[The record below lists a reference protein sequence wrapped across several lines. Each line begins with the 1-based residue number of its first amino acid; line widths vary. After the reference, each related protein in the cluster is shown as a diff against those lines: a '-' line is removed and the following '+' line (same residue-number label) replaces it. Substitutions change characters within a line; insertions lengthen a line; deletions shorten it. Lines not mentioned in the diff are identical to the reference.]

1 VNCLQ
6 ETMKT
11 HFSMTDL
18 RNLVGGQS
26 FSWNCISARGHSR
39 GKGGALVG
47 VRQGDLDAEEMG
59 EVEHFS
65 WVKKR

>member
-18 RNLVGGQS
+18 RNLIGGQS
-26 FSWNCISARGHSR
+26 FSWNCTSARGHSG
-39 GKGGALVG
+39 GKGGRFGG
-47 VRQGDLDAEEMG
+47 VRQRDLDAEEMG

>member
-1 VNCLQ
+1 LP
-6 ETMKT
+6 
-11 HFSMTDL
+11 S
-18 RNLVGGQS
+18 RNNENTFLYDRLEEFGWGTK
-26 FSWNCISARGHSR
+26 FLLELYLCKGTFWGE
-39 GKGGALVG
+39 GGGALAG